1 MAQLRESKKRQT
13 RQAITH
19 AATALFMERG
29 FEETTIAE
37 VAEAAG
43 VAKMTVTNYFPR
55 KEDLFFDMH
64 DEVVLGPAR
73 AFADRAAG
81 ASALDAVRDDCLR
94 AIALHDP
101 LMGRTDPGFTRVIDR
116 SPVLRARLRE
126 IFEQR
131 EQALSVVIAEAVGA
145 DIDAFEPRYAA
156 ARLATVLR
164 LLWEQAQI
172 AVRRGAGEDEVF
184 ALLDRTARSAFAE
197 LEPSLGGYA
206 VRAG

>member
-101 LMGRTDPGFTRVIDR
+101 LMGRTDPAFTRVIDR